1 METLSENLWTKLDN
15 VELSRLILK
24 NIWLYT
30 QNDINI
36 SKNTRSDQF
45 KR

>member
-1 METLSENLWTKLDN
+1 METLRENLWTKLDN

-24 NIWLYT
+24 NIRLYT

-36 SKNTRSDQF
+36 SKNSCLNQF

>member
-1 METLSENLWTKLDN
+1 METLRENLWTKLDN

-24 NIWLYT
+24 NIRLYT

-36 SKNTRSDQF
+36 SKNTRLDQF

>member
-36 SKNTRSDQF
+36 SKNTRLDQF